1 MSQVDS
7 VSPVP
12 GVEDKSLRQKDFRPD
27 IEGLRAVA
35 VLAVVLFHAG
45 VPGVG
50 GGFIGVDVFFVISG
64 FLITGMLWR
73 EVSSTGSVRMG
84 RFYGARARRLL
95 PASALVGVVTAIG
108 STLLL
113 PPLEVRNVIT
123 DGIACALY
131 VGNYRFAQQGIDYLA
146 SDRPPSPFQ
155 HYWSLGVEEQF
166 YLVWPPMIIAA
177 AWVIGRTRRKSKHA
191 AAPRIP
197 YLVLL
202 GLVAVVSF
210 TASVVATRVM
220 APIAFFSLPT
230 RAWQLAAGG
239 LVALT
244 ATQWH
249 RLPPLAAAII
259 GWTGLAV
266 ILLACTRFGATTP
279 YPGTAALLPVL
290 GTALVIGAGCAA
302 PTGGC
307 GRILKTAP
315 MRAIGRVSYSWYLWH
330 WPVLLLAPALLDH
343 PLGLVGRAHRGCH
356 LRWAGRDHLAP
367 DRKPH
372 PIRRPAPPL
381 GPAQSRGGWCCHRGG
396 GLRGNSAA
404 GLCSCPGRPR
414 AGHSN
419 TDGHFGAT
427 PGRGNY

>member
-7 VSPVP
+7 VSPVQ
-12 GVEDKSLRQKDFRPD
+12 GAQVSACGGDFRPD

-50 GGFIGVDVFFVISG
+50 GGFVGVDVFFVISG

-95 PASALVGVVTAIG
+95 PASAAVGVVTAIG
-108 STLLL
+108 SVILLS
-113 PPLEVRNVIT
+113 PLEVRSVIG

-155 HYWSLGVEEQF
+155 HYWPLGVEEQF

-177 AWVIGRTRRKSKHA
+177 AWLIRRTRRSSADA
-191 AAPRIP
+191 ASSRTP

-202 GLVAVVSF
+202 GLVAAVSF

-220 APIAFFSLPT
+220 APAAFFSLPT

-244 ATQWH
+244 ATQWQ
-249 RLPPLAAAII
+249 RLRPLAAAIT

-266 ILLACTRFGATTP
+266 VLLACTRLGAATP
-279 YPGTAALLPVL
+279 IRAPPHCYPYWAPRWSSER
-290 GTALVIGAGCAA
+290 AA
-302 PTGGC
+302 PN
-307 GRILKTAP
+307 P
-315 MRAIGRVSYSWYLWH
+315 
-330 WPVLLLAPALLDH
+330 
-343 PLGLVGRAHRGCH
+343 RGD
-356 LRWAGRDHLAP
+356 AGA
-367 DRKPH
+367 
-372 PIRRPAPPL
+372 
-381 GPAQSRGGWCCHRGG
+381 S
-396 GLRGNSAA
+396 
-404 GLCSCPGRPR
+404 
-414 AGHSN
+414 
-419 TDGHFGAT
+419 
-427 PGRGNY
+427 